1 MLVLVLILR
10 DAKGDEMNQL
20 IAETA
25 EAVNVI
31 PGEPWMYG
39 VAGLGTLLLLLYI
52 VTRFNP
58 NR

>member
-1 MLVLVLILR
+1 MLNIL
-10 DAKGDEMNQL
+10 
-20 IAETA
+20 A
-25 EAVNVI
+25 EATETVNVI

-39 VAGLGTLLLLLYI
+39 AAGLGTLLLLVYI

>member
-1 MLVLVLILR
+1 MNSIL
-10 DAKGDEMNQL
+10 ANS
-20 IAETA
+20 A

-39 VAGLGTLLLLLYI
+39 LAGLGLLLLLVYI

-58 NR
+58 DR

>member
-1 MLVLVLILR
+1 M
-10 DAKGDEMNQL
+10 KTL

-39 VAGLGTLLLLLYI
+39 VAGLGTLLLLVYI